1 MTELAV
7 RHTGPWTPAD
17 VAAFLDHEAVPIRLA
32 AVAPSGWPVI
42 LSLWFV
48 RDGDSLVCATQRSAS
63 IVATLAAEGR
73 CAFEVSVNDPPYRG
87 VRGRATVSLE
97 PDADLSILQRLIER
111 YLGSADGT
119 FATWLLGRETPEVA
133 IRLTPTEIASWD
145 YRRRMD
151 PTR

>member
-1 MTELAV
+1 MGESAV
-7 RHTGPWTPAD
+7 RTTGPWSSEA
-17 VAAFLDHEAVPIRLA
+17 VAAFLDESVVPIRLA

-97 PDADLSILQRLIER
+97 PDTDLSILRRLVER

-119 FATWLLGRETPEVA
+119 FARWLLGRDTPEVA
-133 IRLTPTEIASWD
+133 IRLSPTEIASWD
-145 YRRRMD
+145 FRQRM
-151 PTR
+151 TS